1 MRRASLITLVGLAL
15 AFLGGC
21 SEEVAPGI
29 APGTQAQHLPTK
41 IWVPRLEL
49 AEPVT
54 WYVNRGPA
62 WWRRTG
68 RPGGGDTIAIAGHR
82 VTHSRPFRHLGRLQR
97 GDLIRIRW
105 KGRMYRYIVTGRRVL
120 PGTDLHIADAVGHE
134 RLLLS
139 ACHPPGSA
147 KYRLVVYAR
156 PEL

>member
-1 MRRASLITLVGLAL
+1 MRRASLIILVGLAL
-15 AFLGGC
+15 ALLVGC
-21 SEEVAPGI
+21 SEEVALRTP
-29 APGTQAQHLPTK
+29 QARPDLGAR
-41 IWVPRLEL
+41 IWIPRLEL
-49 AEPVT
+49 NERVT

-62 WWRRTG
+62 WWQRTG

-82 VTHSRPFRHLGRLQR
+82 VTHSRPFRHLGLLRR

-105 KGRMYRYIVTGRRVL
+105 RGRMYRYTVTGRRVL

-147 KYRLVVYAR
+147 KYRLVVYSR

>member
-1 MRRASLITLVGLAL
+1 MRKASLIILVGLAL
-15 AFLGGC
+15 ALLVGC
-21 SEEVAPGI
+21 SGNVDP
-29 APGTQAQHLPTK
+29 TQAGANSSTR
-41 IWVPRLEL
+41 IWIPRLEL
-49 AEPVT
+49 DEPVT

-82 VTHSRPFRHLGRLQR
+82 VTHSRPFRYLGRLRR
-97 GDLIRIRW
+97 GDLVRIRW
-105 KGRMYRYIVTGRRVL
+105 RGRMHRYTVTGSRVL

-147 KYRLVVYAR
+147 EYRLVVYAR
-156 PEL
+156 PER